1 MAVATYMLCMKQ
13 LAILCCLAMPA
24 HAWEFT
30 PGLPCLL
37 SHETDEAAVELT
49 YDPTAPLYSIT
60 ITRAAPWP
68 DAPVFRMRFDGMA
81 PLTIS
86 TDRQTFSA
94 DRRALTVID
103 RGFGNVLNGLQ
114 YNETA
119 SALLGDTTVMFPLK
133 GAEEPVAA
141 FRACRPRAG
150 A

>member
-1 MAVATYMLCMKQ
+1 MAVATYMPCMKQ